1 MATAVFLAATSLECF
16 AFLLDCPILVVLD
29 LDLDAGRLHVLL
41 KWLLLLCIRIRMA
54 LLAEFRL
61 SLYEAFVEL

>member
-1 MATAVFLAATSLECF
+1 MLLSATLLECF
-16 AFLLDCPILVVLD
+16 TLLLDCPILVVLD

-41 KWLLLLCIRIRMA
+41 KWLLLLCIRIRVA